1 MSVFNLKLAVDVD
14 MVSRWLDMSGLA
26 LELWDL
32 SVLILPQGAEEIIKE
47 TWGVTQREKQSP
59 HRDSETLTC
68 RGAS

>member
-1 MSVFNLKLAVDVD
+1 MFNLKLAVDVD

-32 SVLILPQGAEEIIKE
+32 SVLILPQGVEEVIKE

-59 HRDSETLTC
+59 HRDSGTLTC
-68 RGAS
+68 RGAA